1 MEQLITIEFLG
12 ETFQFKVDEVNVNPK
27 EIADYLNDEIQ
38 AVAEQFPQHVLKT
51 NKMAILLSAALN
63 ITKQY
68 FELKTN
74 HSALISNVT
83 DRTLKLDVLLDGI
96 NP

>member
-1 MEQLITIEFLG
+1 MEQLITIELLG
-12 ETFQFKVDEVNVNPK
+12 ETFQFKVDEAHLNPK
-27 EIADYLNDEIQ
+27 EIADHLTAEIKS
-38 AVAEQFPQHVLKT
+38 VSEQFPKHVLKT
-51 NKMAILLSAALN
+51 NKMAILVSAALN

-74 HSALISNVT
+74 HSALIADVA
-83 DRTLKLDVLLDGI
+83 DRTLKLDDLLETI

>member
-1 MEQLITIEFLG
+1 MEQLITIELLG
-12 ETFQFKVDEVNVNPK
+12 ETFQFRVDEAHLNPR
-27 EIADYLNDEIQ
+27 EIAEHLTAEIET
-38 AVAEQFPQHVLKT
+38 VSEQFPRHVLKT
-51 NKMAILLSAALN
+51 NKMAIVVSAALN

-74 HSALISNVT
+74 HSALLANVA
-83 DRTLKLDVLLDGI
+83 DRTIKLDDLLDKI